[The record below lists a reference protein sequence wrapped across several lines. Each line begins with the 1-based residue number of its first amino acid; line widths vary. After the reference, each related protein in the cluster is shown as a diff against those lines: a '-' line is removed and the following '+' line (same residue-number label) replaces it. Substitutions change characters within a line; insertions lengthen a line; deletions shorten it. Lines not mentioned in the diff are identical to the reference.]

1 MGVYSRDDLYTLWMN
16 FRGQS
21 NELQMMED
29 FGLCSKDEAQKLINE
44 FETRMEVE
52 TLDGD
57 HRGKED
63 RGAVEYG
70 KPTKPKKATKAAPPN
85 PKYQPFRDRF
95 PELSALLDS
104 GKPPTGGTPSTT
116 LIDRK
121 VAEKIIQNIVDAAEV
136 Q

>member
-21 NELQMMED
+21 NELQMMQD

-57 HRGKED
+57 HRG
-63 RGAVEYG
+63 
-70 KPTKPKKATKAAPPN
+70 T
-85 PKYQPFRDRF
+85 
-95 PELSALLDS
+95 S
-104 GKPPTGGTPSTT
+104 
-116 LIDRK
+116 LIVGSVRC
-121 VAEKIIQNIVDAAEV
+121 V
-136 Q
+136 

>member
-21 NELQMMED
+21 NELQMMQD

-57 HRGKED
+57 HRGKAH
-63 RGAVEYG
+63 RGEVEYIV
-70 KPTKPKKATKAAPPN
+70 PKKKRSRPPKVN
-85 PKYQPFRDRF
+85 PDHLR
-95 PELSALLDS
+95 ELLDTR
-104 GKPPTGGTPSTT
+104 PLTGGVPDTP
-116 LIDRK
+116 LISRLT
-121 VAEKIIQNIVDAAEV
+121 AAEIIREAMERATIK
-136 Q
+136 

>member
-21 NELQMMED
+21 NELQMMQD

-57 HRGKED
+57 HRGKEF
-63 RGAVEYG
+63 RVEYG
-70 KPTKPKKATKAAPPN
+70 KPTKPKKATKTAPPPN
-85 PKYQPFRDRF
+85 QKYQPFRDRF
-95 PELSALLDS
+95 PELSALLD
-104 GKPPTGGTPSTT
+104 GAKPPTGGTPRTT

-121 VAEKIIQNIVDAAEV
+121 TSERIVKEAQESAEIK
-136 Q
+136 